1 MTSYA
6 YFPGCASE
14 GSGREFADT
23 MEAVLHALNHELK
36 EIPDWNC
43 CGASSAHSVSEFLS
57 LALPGRDLVKAE
69 EMELDVVAPCAACYN
84 RLAKAAHELPHQRE
98 LNGEELPNFRGG
110 IKVVHPLRL
119 LASPESLTS
128 VAAQLKHTL
137 NGLRVV
143 TYYGCLAV
151 RPAKVTGVT
160 GTELENPMMMD
171 TVLDLLGAEVI
182 DWPHKTSCCGAAQTL
197 PKPLLAQNLTLEIVD
212 CAVALEAEA
221 IVTGCP
227 LCFLNLELQQ
237 IQAKTDFNREQAHVP
252 VFYISELMALC
263 MEIGNLK
270 YAFKNHLIPVDGPL
284 VSRELSWR

>member
-23 MEAVLHALNHELK
+23 MEVVFHALDHELT

-43 CGASSAHSVSEFLS
+43 CGASSAHSVSSFLS
-57 LALPGRDLVKAE
+57 LALPGRDLAKAE
-69 EMELDVVAPCAACYN
+69 EMGLDVVAPCAACYN
-84 RLAKAAHELPHQRE
+84 RLATAALELPGQRE
-98 LNGEELPNFRGG
+98 MNGEELPEFHGN

-119 LASPESLTS
+119 LSSPESMAM
-128 VAAQLKHTL
+128 VASKLKRTL

-143 TYYGCLAV
+143 AYYGCLTV
-151 RPAKVTGVT
+151 RPSKVTGVS
-160 GTELENPMMMD
+160 GKELENPMMMD
-171 TVLDLLGAEVI
+171 KVLELLGAEVI

-212 CAVALEAEA
+212 NALALEAEA

-237 IQAKTDFNREQAHVP
+237 IQAKANGQRDQAHIP

-263 MEIGNLK
+263 LEIGDLK